1 MHGHTKNHAPTEH
14 PRDPTK
20 SPHHIPLDFVYDPVF
35 ISPEPVLTPP
45 DPVFISPEPVLTP
58 PDSGA
63 AGRLVEW
70 WLK

>member
-1 MHGHTKNHAPTEH
+1 LHGHTKNHAPTAH

-45 DPVFISPEPVLTP
+45 DPGRSP